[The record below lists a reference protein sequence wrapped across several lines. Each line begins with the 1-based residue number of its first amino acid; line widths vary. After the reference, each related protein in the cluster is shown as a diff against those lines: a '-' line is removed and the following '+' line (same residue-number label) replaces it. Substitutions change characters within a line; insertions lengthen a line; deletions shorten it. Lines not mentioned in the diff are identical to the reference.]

1 MILGAM
7 LESEETLVLALD
19 LVTAEDFYLDRHKKI
34 FNAIIDLYQ
43 DGTPVDLVTFTDH
56 LREKG
61 ILEECGGVTYTIEI
75 LGLKTFARSLLKR
88 HAEIVKNKA
97 LLRRIEALGASVAA
111 KASEPG
117 DGRALLTELEG
128 GLLNLSSMMV
138 ERRSPEVGV
147 ILSEIEEDWR
157 KIEAG
162 GSVGVPTNKALIS
175 SAIPFWSPGRMTVIG
190 GYTSSGKSTVLAQ
203 IVLDACRLGATVI
216 IFSTEDGRREKL
228 LKIMANITNI
238 PQKSLLTRS
247 FSEYDRGVIE
257 SAKREM
263 KEFDLLTYDDVYD
276 IDEMRLRIK
285 KERLRRPIHL
295 VVLDYIQ
302 NVQAEGDIYERM
314 SMAAPKLYRIGKE
327 LEYHSIVASQ
337 VSNESM
343 KGDSGV
349 IGFKGAGDIAAT
361 TDAAISIK
369 RNKGSGNERQL
380 DFAILKNREFGE
392 TGVSYLKFSERWT
405 RIEPDMQRILG

>member
-61 ILEECGGVTYTIEI
+61 ILEDCGGVTYTIEI

-97 LLRRIEALGASVAA
+97 LLRRIEALGANVAA

-117 DGRALLTELEG
+117 DGRAILTELEG
-128 GLLNLSSMMV
+128 GLLDLSSAMV

-175 SAIPFWSPGRMTVIG
+175 SAIPFWSSGRMTVIG

-247 FSEYDRGVIE
+247 FSEYDRGAIE

-302 NVQAEGDIYERM
+302 NVQAPGDIYEQM

-337 VSNESM
+337 VNNESM
-343 KGDSGV
+343 KGESGV
-349 IGFKGAGDIAAT
+349 IGFKGAGEIAAT
-361 TDAAISIK
+361 TDAAIWIK

-392 TGVSYLKFSERWT
+392 TGTSYLKFSDRWT